1 MQAMMTVRRTTRSL
15 APCVIPLLLLLALGG
30 CAVTPPGKQAAP
42 PSETELLSK
51 AHQAETRGDYEAAA
65 REYLRLSGIAAPPQD
80 RAYQLQAARALLQGN
95 YLEQARHILA
105 SLPEGQLGGEL
116 LARRQLLTARIALA
130 DNQPQRA
137 LQLLRTLD
145 PAELPAALAVA
156 IHELRAQAYQR
167 EGKLMA
173 AVRERTT
180 LAQRLPPEDSARRHE
195 NQALIWQTLLRL
207 SDMALQQLRLAP
219 PPDILSG
226 WLELARIAKQAS
238 QRPQDVA
245 QQLDDWRRRYPDHPA
260 SEDIIASL
268 LARQEEAVRRP
279 EHIALLLPH
288 HGPYAKPA
296 AALRD
301 GFLAAH
307 YRRSKQDYRPL
318 IRIYDVGDDAA
329 AVTAAYDQAL
339 QDGADFIVGPLRKK
353 GVKQLA
359 RRMRLPVTTLSLNYS
374 NERGDTPR
382 NLFQFGLAPED
393 EARQAAERA
402 WLDGNNQALAL
413 LPEGPWG
420 QRLLDAFQETWQQL
434 GGTLLEFQFYPPE
447 DNDFSHPIQA
457 LLNLDDSKA
466 RRRRLEKIIGQPLK
480 FEPRRRKDA
489 DFVFLG
495 AFPRQARLIRP
506 QLKFHYASK
515 LPVYATSHIFTG
527 KRDRNADRDMDGIIF
542 CDIPWVLADPR
553 SQPPLKKAV
562 HTLWPAQ
569 AAQYTRFYALGADAY
584 DIIPFLNNLRAYR
597 YERFSGRTG
606 MLSLS
611 EDNRIFRELRWA
623 RFKNGIPRPY

>member
-1 MQAMMTVRRTTRSL
+1 MTARRPPRPL
-15 APCVIPLLLLLALGG
+15 AAWVIPLLLLLMLGG

-42 PSETELLSK
+42 PSATELLDK
-51 AHQAETRGDYEAAA
+51 ARQAEVRGDYEAAA
-65 REYLRLSGIAAPPQD
+65 REYLRLAGIAASPQD
-80 RAYQLQAARALLQGN
+80 KAYQLQAARVLLQGN
-95 YLEQARHILA
+95 YLEQARRILA
-105 SLPEGQLGGEL
+105 ALPAEQVGGEL
-116 LARRQLLTARIALA
+116 LTQRQLLTARIALA
-130 DNQPQRA
+130 ENQPQRA
-137 LQLLRTLD
+137 LQLLRALD
-145 PAELPAALAVA
+145 PTQQPPAPAVT

-167 EGKLMA
+167 VGNLIEV
-173 AVRERTT
+173 VRERVA
-180 LAQRLPPEDSARRHE
+180 LAQRLPAENDSRRHE

-207 SDMALQQLRLAP
+207 SDLALQQLRLAP
-219 PPDILSG
+219 PPDTLSG
-226 WLELARIAKQAS
+226 WLELARIAKQS
-238 QRPQDVA
+238 QRHPQDVA
-245 QQLDDWRRRYPDHPA
+245 QQVDDWRRRYPDHPVA
-260 SEDIIASL
+260 DDIIASL
-268 LARQEEAVRRP
+268 LARQEEAVHRP

-296 AALRD
+296 AALRN

-307 YRRSKQDYRPL
+307 YRRSRQDYRPQ

-329 AVTAAYDQAL
+329 SVAAAYDQAL
-339 QDGADFIVGPLRKK
+339 QDGADFIVGPLRKN
-353 GVKQLA
+353 GVNLLA
-359 RRMRLPVTTLSLNYS
+359 QRMRLPVATLTLNYS
-374 NERGDTPR
+374 SESGHPPLK
-382 NLFQFGLAPED
+382 LFQFGLAPED
-393 EARQAAERA
+393 EARQVAERA

-413 LPEGPWG
+413 LPAGPWG
-420 QRLLDAFQETWQQL
+420 QRLLDAFRETWQQL

-457 LLNLDDSKA
+457 LLNLDNSKA
-466 RRRRLEKIIGQPLK
+466 RRQRLEKIIGQALK
-480 FEPRRRKDA
+480 FEPRRRQDA

-527 KRDRNADRDMDGIIF
+527 KTDRNADRDMDGIIF
-542 CDIPWVLADPR
+542 CDIPWVLADKQNP
-553 SQPPLKKAV
+553 PPLKMATQ
-562 HTLWPAQ
+562 TLWPAQ

-611 EDNRIFRELRWA
+611 EDNRIFRELQWA
-623 RFKNGIPRPY
+623 RFRNGIPRAY